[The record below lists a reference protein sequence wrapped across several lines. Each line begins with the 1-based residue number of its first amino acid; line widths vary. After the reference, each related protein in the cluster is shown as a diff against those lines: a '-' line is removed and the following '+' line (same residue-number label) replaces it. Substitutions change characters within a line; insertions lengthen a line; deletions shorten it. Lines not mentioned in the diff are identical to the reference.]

1 MKAVDLDQT
10 YLAGLT
16 VLYVED
22 DLALQGVTAE
32 FLRRWVGRLVL
43 AENGESGLA
52 AFHAEHPQ
60 IVISDIEM
68 PGMNGLDMVEAIKA
82 EQAGLPI
89 IISTAFEKPDYFL
102 RSIALGVDRYVV
114 KPFQSKP
121 LKAALL
127 HCAHQLRAEEELQ
140 RHLRGER
147 DLLLARHH
155 ESMCILAQGMAHD
168 YNNLLQAILASIETT
183 LLKVQ
188 PDSPANITLGMAK
201 RFTSLAQDL
210 GKQLLI
216 LGEHDA
222 GGPDRVGG
230 LSPLVNEVLH
240 AQLGHTEIGWANR
253 ISPDLPSVCYNHE
266 RLGMALG
273 ILVDNAREATP
284 ERGTLVVAAEVRTV
298 LPGDESSPLGP
309 GIYLCLSLQDSGRGI
324 PPETLPRIFDPY
336 FSTKDVGPRKG
347 QGLSLALCRA
357 ILLAHG
363 GNVTVESR
371 VGVGSTFHVF
381 LPVPSNQS

>member
-1 MKAVDLDQT
+1 MPAIDPDQT

-22 DLALQGVTAE
+22 DLALRGVSAE
-32 FLRRWVGRLVL
+32 FLSRWVGRLVL
-43 AENGESGLA
+43 AEDGESGLK
-52 AFHAEHPQ
+52 AFHTEHPQ
-60 IVISDIEM
+60 LVISDIEM
-68 PGMNGLDMVEAIKA
+68 PGMSGLDMVEAIKA
-82 EQAGLPI
+82 EQPSLPI

-140 RHLRGER
+140 QHLQVER

-188 PDSPANITLGMAK
+188 PGSPANITLGMAR
-201 RFTSLAQDL
+201 RFTSLAQEL
-210 GKQLLI
+210 GQQLLI
-216 LGEHDA
+216 LGEHDE
-222 GGPDRVGG
+222 GKPDQVGVLGPVVD
-230 LSPLVNEVLH
+230 EVLQ
-240 AQLGHTEIGWANR
+240 AQLGNTEIGWAN
-253 ISPDLPSVCYNHE
+253 SLPADLPPVSYNHQ
-266 RLGMALG
+266 RLAQALG
-273 ILVDNAREATP
+273 TLVTNAREAMP
-284 ERGTLVVAAEVRTV
+284 DRGTLLVAAEIRAV
-298 LPGDESSPLGP
+298 PPSDETLNLGP
-309 GIYLCLSLQDSGRGI
+309 GTYLCLSLQDSGRGI
-324 PPETLPRIFDPY
+324 SPEDLPRIFDPY
-336 FSTKDVGPRKG
+336 FSTKDVGSRKG

-363 GNVTVESR
+363 GNVTAESQ
-371 VGVGSTFHVF
+371 VGVGSTFRVF
-381 LPVPSNQS
+381 LPIPSNQK